1 MTKVLFIVGNG
12 FDLNIGLK
20 TGFNDVFKWYKNLN
34 SNSDEAYIK
43 EFISEL
49 EQNPILW
56 SDYEKQLGRHTL
68 IFNKNNLNIFN
79 DQVESF
85 RKALISKLKFE
96 QNRIVIPSKRK
107 HIISEF
113 FIKSITG
120 FYHFLPKT
128 SRDTLSSLLSLSH
141 NNLKFEYNFLTFNY
155 TNTLERLLNFV
166 KYYSKTKTLRSY
178 QDGNYSTPVNDNIGE
193 VIHIH
198 GTLDKACILGVDN
211 KNQIVNKILSKDK
224 DMQWLIKPYQ
234 NKLIG
239 ENTEKNAKKLIDTS
253 NVICVYGMS
262 LGVTDKSWWVYIN
275 NWLKADTSRHLV
287 IFFYNNELDATK
299 LHTLDTH
306 KNKVLDT
313 YFSLVG
319 RISKKEKLELT
330 ERIHIPFDIQNMFK
344 LNLLENPNKL
354 NRFQLFDEPT
364 MSARHHMRVLKKG

>member
-12 FDLNIGLK
+12 FDLNIGLN
-20 TGFNDVFKWYKNLN
+20 TSFNDVFKWYKNLN

-79 DQVESF
+79 KQVESF
-85 RKALISKLKFE
+85 QKALISKLKFE
-96 QNRIVIPSKRK
+96 QDRIVIPNKRK
-107 HIISEF
+107 PIISEF

-120 FYHFLPKT
+120 FYHFLPET

-155 TNTLERLLNFV
+155 TNILEKILYIV
-166 KYYSKTKTLRSY
+166 KNYSKTKTLRSY
-178 QDGNYSTPVNDNIGE
+178 KDGNYSKSVNDNIGE

-198 GTLDKACILGVDN
+198 GTLDKTCILGVDN
-211 KNQIVNKILSKDK
+211 KNQISNKILSKYK
-224 DMQWLIKPYQ
+224 DMQWLIKSQ
-234 NKLIG
+234 QEILIG
-239 ENTEKNAKKLIDTS
+239 ENNEKNAKKLIDVS
-253 NVICVYGMS
+253 KVICVYGMS

-287 IFFYNNELDATK
+287 IFFYNNELDFTK
-299 LHTLDTH
+299 PHTLVKH
-306 KNKVLDT
+306 KNNVLDT

-319 RISKKEKLELT
+319 KISKKEKLELS
-330 ERIHIPFDIQNMFK
+330 ERIHIPFEIQNMFR
-344 LNLLENPNKL
+344 LNLLENSNKFSPF
-354 NRFQLFDEPT
+354 RLFDEPI
-364 MSARHHMRVLKKG
+364 MSA